1 MNIKNTDSISILI
14 ANSGN
19 QKKYHPVSELKADI
33 LADVEADETLQ
44 TIISGKVFADV
55 EADAAFQDTIIQGI
69 LGNVAAPV
77 LATGS
82 TIIGQDVNPTITIYV
97 TKNTFADTLSVD
109 VDNWIID
116 FGKTTL
122 AFDTIT
128 KVSATEMKITTTGT
142 AEEGTIRI
150 LALKDCFDSPIVDS
164 TVLEIEVQEVQE
176 LEESEE

>member
-44 TIISGKVFADV
+44 DTIIQSILSTH
-55 EADAAFQDTIIQGI
+55 QDTIIQSI
-69 LGNVAAPV
+69 LSNVAAPV
-77 LATGS
+77 LTTKS
-82 TIIGQDVNPTITIYV
+82 TITENDNDPTITIEI
-97 TKNTFADTLSVD
+97 TKNTFADTVSED

-116 FGKTTL
+116 LGATEL
-122 AFDTIT
+122 AIDNILW
-128 KVSATEMKITTTGT
+128 KSATEMRIATTGT
-142 AEEGTIRI
+142 AKVGTIRI
-150 LALKDCFDSPIVDS
+150 LALKDCFDAPIVDS
-164 TVLEIEVQEVQE
+164 TVLEIEVQE